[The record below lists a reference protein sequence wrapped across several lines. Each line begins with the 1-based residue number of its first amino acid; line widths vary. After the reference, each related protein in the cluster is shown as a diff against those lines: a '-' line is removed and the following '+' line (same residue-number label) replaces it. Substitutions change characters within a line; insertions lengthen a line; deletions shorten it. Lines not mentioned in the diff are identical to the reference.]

1 VQKQSRR
8 WLTIAILSIAS
19 LGFLGATMLPL
30 IMGILNQQQIAAPNS
45 TSSPTIATNAAE
57 ILLKEEEGYEIV
69 LKRNPDDKNV
79 LLGLIDTR
87 QKLIQAGVRQPK
99 DVIEPL
105 KKMVKLEPSDV
116 RFPPL
121 LAWAQRQS
129 GDLNGAAQ
137 TNRDILTQQPTNPKA
152 LQGYVEWLVIS
163 KKQAEAL
170 DVLQKAIATAKQ
182 MNQQQAG
189 SADLPGIELILGDV
203 YLSQQQSAEAMAL
216 YSRLQ
221 KENPNDFRPV
231 LAEGIVLSD
240 QGKKAEALTR
250 LNTAN
255 SMAPVEVKEKIQGI
269 IAKTQAGVPLTSTG
283 SPAPSPTSGSVFSPT
298 TSPIPQGTP

>member
-1 VQKQSRR
+1 
-8 WLTIAILSIAS
+8 
-19 LGFLGATMLPL
+19 
-30 IMGILNQQQIAAPNS
+30 
-45 TSSPTIATNAAE
+45 
-57 ILLKEEEGYEIV
+57 
-69 LKRNPDDKNV
+69 
-79 LLGLIDTR
+79 
-87 QKLIQAGVRQPK
+87 
-99 DVIEPL
+99 
-105 KKMVKLEPSDV
+105 MVKLEPSDV

-182 MNQQQAG
+182 MNQQQTG